1 METSGLAL
9 AAAVEATVFLG
20 YFTGMPDHR
29 QAGKVAY
36 PLDEVLLLAL
46 MAVLAGA
53 EGFTDIARFGEKKL
67 DLLRRFRPFRNG
79 TPSHDHLGDIFAAL
93 DAQAFRCCF
102 VAWVAGLTGTP
113 PEVIAIDGK
122 TSRRSGSKG
131 ARDALHTVSAF
142 AARERLVLA
151 QVKTATKSNEITA
164 IPALL
169 DLLSIK
175 GAVVTIDA
183 MGCQREI
190 AQKIVDKGADY
201 VLALKGNQASLLG
214 DVELIVKEQKSVNF
228 AQAEISTHQTIDA
241 DHGRIETRHATLIHN
256 VDWLQDRHDWPGLKA
271 VIVIDSTRDM
281 GAKSECETRFYL
293 TSSPLNA
300 TELAPMVRDHWAIE
314 NSLHWVLDMA
324 FKDDESRVRTD
335 QAPENFVIIKHM
347 AANLARKTP
356 GRDSIRLRLKTAAWD
371 DDYLANLIKA

>member
-1 METSGLAL
+1 MENSGAAL

-20 YFTGMPDHR
+20 YFNEMPDHR
-29 QAGKVAY
+29 QVGKVVY

-67 DLLRRFRPFRNG
+67 ELLRRFRPFHNG
-79 TPSHDHLGDIFAAL
+79 TPSHDHLGDLFAAL
-93 DAQAFRCCF
+93 DAQAFRRCF

-113 PEVIAIDGK
+113 AEVIAIDGK

-151 QVKTATKSNEITA
+151 QMKTDAKSNEITA

-190 AQKIVDKGADY
+190 ARKIIDKGADY
-201 VLALKGNQASLLG
+201 ILALKGNQPALLG
-214 DVELIVKEQKSVNF
+214 DIELFVKEQKSVNF

-241 DHGRIETRHATLIHN
+241 DHGRIETRHATLIHD
-256 VDWLQDRHDWPGLKA
+256 VGWLQDRHDWPGLKA
-271 VIVIDSTRDM
+271 VIVIDSTREI
-281 GAKSECETRFYL
+281 GAKSERETRLYL

-335 QAPENFVIIKHM
+335 QAPENFVTIKHM